1 MNKIPIIIA
10 FATISLPTFSQEI
23 KLPEVIRSCDK
34 VSIHEISMEK
44 VGKELKV
51 SFSVTPA
58 KKPVRSNYKM
68 TLTPYLYNNSDTIS
82 LEPIE
87 IVGRQWV
94 RKEKQRQR
102 LTGNIMEAAN
112 RIIPTNE
119 PSRYQIS
126 LPYRKYMD
134 HLSLRLLQTVEGC
147 CTAKI
152 IGNEELANN
161 LALRTSPIAYK
172 VMPQV
177 SYITPEVESV
187 KVRQESGVAYIQF
200 ESGKYRLLSSLGSN
214 KQEINKIRE
223 SIDLVSNNKFTEI
236 KQISLVGYA
245 SPEGTWAYNSTL
257 SKNRTKIIADYV
269 RDTYKLPM
277 KIFCVKSLSE
287 DWNTL
292 AQLVAVD
299 TTLSLH
305 KEVLLSIINSDADP
319 DLKDRQILNFEK
331 GVPYKY
337 ILATLYPKLRRT
349 VYRIDYT
356 VKGFTIDQSRDII
369 KTRPYDLSLSELFLL
384 ANSYPTGSKEYNE
397 VFESALSAFPDDTI
411 VNSNAAAAAIEC
423 GDIERAGRYLSKA
436 GNDPQTENNRGVFYL
451 LNGEYEKAEQ
461 AFQRALTAGVAEAAQ
476 NIEQLRRKIESVREI
491 SEYESVE

>member
-34 VSIHEISMEK
+34 VSIDEISMEK

-126 LPYRKYMD
+126 VPYRKYMD

-161 LALRTSPIAYK
+161 LVLRTSPVAYE
-172 VMPQV
+172 VTAQV
-177 SYITPEVESV
+177 SYITPAVESV
-187 KVRQESGVAYIQF
+187 KVRQQSGGAQIQF
-200 ESGKYRLLSSLGSN
+200 EQGRYRLLSCMGNN
-214 KQEINKIRE
+214 KQIINKIRE
-223 SIDLVSNNKFTEI
+223 SIELVNDNQFTEI
-236 KQISLVGYA
+236 KKISLVSYA

-257 SKNRTKIIADYV
+257 SRNRTKVVLDYV
-269 RDTYKLPM
+269 RDTYQLPVG
-277 KIFCVKSLSE
+277 IFCVESLSE

-292 AQLVAVD
+292 AQLVAAD

-305 KEVLLSIINSDADP
+305 KERLLNIINSDAHP
-319 DLKDRQILNFEK
+319 DLKDQQIMNFEK

-337 ILATLYPKLRRT
+337 MLAALYPQLRRAT
-349 VYRIDYT
+349 YRIDYQ
-356 VKGFTIDQSRDII
+356 VKGFTIDQSREII
-369 KTRPYDLSLSELFLL
+369 KKRPSDLSLSEIFLL
-384 ANSYPTGSKEYNE
+384 ANSYPKGGKEFVE
-397 VFESALSAFPDDTI
+397 VFESAISAFPDDTI
-411 VNSNAAAAAIEC
+411 VNSNAAAVAIAC

-476 NIEQLRRKIESVREI
+476 NIEQLRRKIESVGEI
-491 SEYESVE
+491 SEYESIE